1 MLKFW
6 KNLKDELEYNM
17 MTQKQ
22 LADSIKVSYNT
33 FQSWITKDRLPNAE
47 QAVKIAMALNTSVE
61 YLVTGKHTQNTL
73 AQNRHIITELKQKV
87 DTLIDE
93 YIVK

>member
-61 YLVTGKHTQNTL
+61 YLVTGKQPQNTL
-73 AQNRHIITELKQKV
+73 AQSRHIITELKQKV
-87 DTLIDE
+87 DTLIAE
-93 YIVK
+93 YIAK

>member
-6 KNLKDELEYNM
+6 LNVKDELEYNM

-47 QAVKIAMALNTSVE
+47 QAVKIAQVLNTSVE
-61 YLVTGKHTQNTL
+61 YLVTGKHPQNTL
-73 AQNRHIITELKQKV
+73 AKNRHIITELKRKI
-87 DTLIDE
+87 DNLIDE
-93 YIVK
+93 YLIQ

>member
-1 MLKFW
+1 M
-6 KNLKDELEYNM
+6 KDELEYNM

-61 YLVTGKHTQNTL
+61 YLVTGKQPQNTL
-73 AQNRHIITELKQKV
+73 AQSRHIITELKQKV
-87 DTLIDE
+87 DTLIAE
-93 YIVK
+93 YIAK